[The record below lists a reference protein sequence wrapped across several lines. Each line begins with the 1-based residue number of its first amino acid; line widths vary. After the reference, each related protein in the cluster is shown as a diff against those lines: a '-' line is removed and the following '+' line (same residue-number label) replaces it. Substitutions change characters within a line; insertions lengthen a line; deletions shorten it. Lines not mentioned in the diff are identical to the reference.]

1 MSDKSKTY
9 VVTKN
14 GVKVSSP
21 LPLDEANA
29 QADQLRSLTESK
41 GETAII
47 SVVPTLMG

>member
-1 MSDKSKTY
+1 MSDQQKTY

-14 GVKVSSP
+14 GIKVSGP

-29 QADQLRSLTESK
+29 QASQLRSLTESQ
-41 GETAII
+41 GEKATI